1 MGGVAGIG
9 PAVVE
14 VAVGRTDKGPVAV
27 EVEAVVDVVVD
38 AGPVAED
45 AVAGTEGNL
54 CLDWHNTTKTRYLAT
69 CTVDSWRI
77 GSGRNW
83 SYNTVDLS

>member
-1 MGGVAGIG
+1 MGGVAGMD

-14 VAVGRTDKGPVAV
+14 AAVGRTGKGPVAV

-38 AGPVAED
+38 AGPVVED

-54 CLDWHNTTKTRYLAT
+54 CLDWHNTTKRRHLVT
-69 CTVDSWRI
+69 CTVDNWRI
-77 GSGRNW
+77 G
-83 SYNTVDLS
+83 